1 MNNDTKPCM
10 LHLSKSADEVIERLR
25 FDDAYKPQ
33 GRRKHSRSDF
43 VEDAIM
49 FYAEHLEAQLDGQ
62 RA

>member
-10 LHLSKSADEVIERLR
+10 LHLSKSADGMIERLR
-25 FDDAYKPQ
+25 FEDVYKPQ
-33 GRRKHSRSDF
+33 GRKPPSRSDF

-49 FYAEHLEAQLDGQ
+49 FYAKHLEAQLDGQ

>member
-1 MNNDTKPCM
+1 MANETKPCM
-10 LHLSKSADEVIERLR
+10 LHLSTHADEVIERLR
-25 FDDAYKPQ
+25 FEEVYKPQ

-49 FYAEHLEAQLDGQ
+49 FYAKHLEAQADGK

>member
-1 MNNDTKPCM
+1 MANETKPCM
-10 LHLSKSADEVIERLR
+10 LHLSTHADEVIERLR
-25 FDDAYKPQ
+25 FEEVYKPQ

-49 FYAEHLEAQLDGQ
+49 FYARHLEAQADGQ

>member
-10 LHLSKSADEVIERLR
+10 LHLSKYADEVIERMRLE
-25 FDDAYKPQ
+25 DAYKPQ
-33 GRRKHSRSDF
+33 GRKPPSRSDF

-49 FYAEHLEAQLDGQ
+49 FYAKHLEAQLDGQ

>member
-1 MNNDTKPCM
+1 MANETKPCM
-10 LHLSKSADEVIERLR
+10 LHLSTHADEVIERLR
-25 FDDAYKPQ
+25 FDDVYKPQ

-49 FYAEHLEAQLDGQ
+49 FYAKHLEAQADGK

>member
-10 LHLSKSADEVIERLR
+10 LHLSKPADEKIERLR
-25 FDDAYKPQ
+25 FEEVYRPQ
-33 GRRKHSRSDF
+33 GRRRPTRSDF